1 MANASAST
9 IFAVKFAKCQH
20 QEAKNLLK
28 CLEHRRTLMEVFEE
42 EHGESSK
49 TAEIQIECILNGGR
63 DVYQVTQNMT
73 VGDVKDITTHLHYQ
87 CKESEI
93 DQALNVL
100 NQAASDATKKTINAF
115 QILMAGGRQL
125 FVQEKTSSSGKKDS
139 LNQKDVLYN
148 SLVSD
153 FKSKKLDFPKSV
165 VKEEGAYIIQVL
177 CNALWYVTNHIDTIN
192 AASRHKSNVTSF
204 PLCYEQYKDIND
216 TKRKKMKTPSLSAD
230 QLESHS
236 QALYSVL
243 MKPVMKSTPAWCKAH
258 EDIKSLANC
267 LEVYKNHLHEQLEVV
282 TRNNEMDHP
291 VRTVG
296 KFTTVEHRQ
305 KVSFGMKEKYNLLN
319 DDLLSKEIGTMLLFD
334 ENVHVVSRF
343 QNNMQRHRFL
353 EELQLTFP
361 VDIFRFCPGS
371 SIITTVGFIQV
382 EDNRS
387 EPQKLI
393 DAARSVLQNQEKFK
407 EYHTRA
413 QKRAFKEKLENI
425 AHISP
430 MIVNFIYKELTLDAS
445 QANHQDTQER
455 LRLIFLGEKG
465 LVADLRKLNN
475 GRPNGTFDV
484 FFTNMSQ
491 IVEEVTA
498 ADERRQGNAHLS
510 EWISLNDLMERT
522 KDKCPENTQM
532 PSKSLVRLQFAPRN
546 PFARTAWNFTS
557 KIDVQYKIQRRQL
570 RLSHPDQHYCNALL
584 KYFKQRAIDLKAE
597 NVNIYLF
604 FCDDKAKVK
613 VGEPGFA
620 ISSGVRGRVTIAPT
634 NTTLVAGDHDM
645 NKVSLTPSVTLN
657 ASIPRTVQESFV
669 RGDVLVTVNDS
680 IFQASNPFRHA
691 ASLVKTMSDKENPNI
706 IMQYTDGGVD
716 HRNTIQS
723 VQCAAIC
730 IFKELNLDMLILAR
744 CAPGHSWRNPAERI
758 MSLLNLGLQNCALE
772 RERSDDATEKLLKR
786 CGSMADIRTEAEKK
800 PELKGAYKESVE
812 PVQSLIRNR
821 FSRLKLKDQPVS
833 VSDPMTDIEIDTLQR
848 HLRELFPELDL
859 KKLVKTHTDKVQS
872 YQTWKENHC
881 RERQYLFQIRKC
893 QNPVCCIPSILSD
906 EALYWL
912 PDPVLCDDKEHF
924 KPYEE
929 VNGTDTSESDRPTFK
944 VVNKAPSKT
953 KKAKRSVEAEINDQT
968 QDDDADDIQEVTTC
982 TEDNY
987 HASIFTSQNARGV
1000 VKCVECLKSRVYYSK
1015 TRLTERHQTL
1025 IALNISEYDYS
1036 CGAELADPNQSVLK
1050 NVFFRPGL
1058 TCAVAVELSYYGS
1071 GLGQPDIC
1079 CFCASEGAEV
1089 SAELRKKYKTVLPI
1103 CENCENRGL
1112 TAIVQRPYGNR
1123 K

>member
-1 MANASAST
+1 MLSCFTSLL
-9 IFAVKFAKCQH
+9 
-20 QEAKNLLK
+20 NLL
-28 CLEHRRTLMEVFEE
+28 F
-42 EHGESSK
+42 
-49 TAEIQIECILNGGR
+49 
-63 DVYQVTQNMT
+63 
-73 VGDVKDITTHLHYQ
+73 
-87 CKESEI
+87 
-93 DQALNVL
+93 
-100 NQAASDATKKTINAF
+100 
-115 QILMAGGRQL
+115 
-125 FVQEKTSSSGKKDS
+125 
-139 LNQKDVLYN
+139 
-148 SLVSD
+148 
-153 FKSKKLDFPKSV
+153 
-165 VKEEGAYIIQVL
+165 QVL

-243 MKPVMKSTPAWCKAH
+243 MKPVMKKYSAWCKAH

-425 AHISP
+425 AHISR
-430 MIVNFIYKELTLDAS
+430 MIVSFIYKELTLDAS

-484 FFTNMSQ
+484 FFSNMSQ

-522 KDKCPENTQM
+522 KDKCPENTQI

-758 MSLLNLGLQNCALE
+758 MSLLNLGLQNCALG

-821 FSRLKLKDQPVS
+821 FSRLKLKDQPVA

-912 PDPVLCDDKEHF
+912 PDPVLCNYKEHF

-968 QDDDADDIQEVTTC
+968 QDDDADDTQEVTTC

-1079 CFCASEGAEV
+1079 CFCATGGFDDDRKDRAISILKGQVVDYDLASGNHEEADTRVWLHASVTTADQVIIYSPDTDVFFIDSGDQVLDMSIDLDDVISDDPEEFEDPVEVEQPELDGLVLDLLKSLSKRENFMLDVQIIKVSELEY
-1089 SAELRKKYKTVLPI
+1089 RDI
-1103 CENCENRGL
+1103 GL
-1112 TAIVQRPYGNR
+1112 LSLKDFPWIVNEHFNQ